1 MQVGSIPVVKYHK
14 TFDYLEDLPVLFINE
29 YKDIDEKLL
38 KNCQNTLEKTTSENK
53 KINETYWFDFIFFE
67 SKKDDFLIVDV
78 NVKLIK
84 YKKQIYFSTIKFLK
98 YPIKLKGNLIVGLK
112 NTWVGNM
119 ISVIMSVFNN
129 EDEVKHAIESIL
141 KNQDYKNFE
150 FLIIDDAST
159 DNTLD
164 ILLDLE
170 NKFNNIRI
178 LKNSENIG
186 LTKSLN
192 KLIES
197 SNGEFIARQ
206 DADDFSLPFRFSKQ
220 LSFFKKYNIFRM
232 HNKDNY
238 KKLV

>member
-1 MQVGSIPVVKYHK
+1 
-14 TFDYLEDLPVLFINE
+14 
-29 YKDIDEKLL
+29 
-38 KNCQNTLEKTTSENK
+38 
-53 KINETYWFDFIFFE
+53 
-67 SKKDDFLIVDV
+67 
-78 NVKLIK
+78 
-84 YKKQIYFSTIKFLK
+84 
-98 YPIKLKGNLIVGLK
+98 
-112 NTWVGNM
+112 M

-141 KNQDYKNFE
+141 NQDYKNFE

-159 DNTLD
+159 DNTLN

-178 LKNSENIG
+178 FKNSENIG

-220 LSFFKKYNIFRM
+220 LSFLKNTTFSGCTTRTIIKNSSKIKPKFSIYPPKGLTLKFKNPYIHGSLLIKKNALLKVNKYNERFIYAQDYKLFR
-232 HNKDNY
+232 DLY
-238 KKLV
+238 EKKLNIGILKEPLYVLNTQNNISTKFHKEQKYYADCVRRNKLPI